1 VRVGREMHRHVLV
14 VGASSEDNASIV
26 HLQKLIPL
34 LLPLLAVLRG
44 MRP

>member
-1 VRVGREMHRHVLV
+1 MRVGREMHRHVLL
-14 VGASSEDNASIV
+14 VGASSEDNESIV
-26 HLQKLIPL
+26 HRQKLVPL